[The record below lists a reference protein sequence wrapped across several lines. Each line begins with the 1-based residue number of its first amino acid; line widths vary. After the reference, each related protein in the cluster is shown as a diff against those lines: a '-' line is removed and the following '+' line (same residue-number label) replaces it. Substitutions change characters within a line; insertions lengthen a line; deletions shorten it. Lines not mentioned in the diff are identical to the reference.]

1 MSTIN
6 KAKLTETDI
15 ITKFI
20 LPAVKEAG
28 WDDLTQIRQEVKLRD
43 GKVVV
48 RGQMAARKK
57 VKSADI
63 VLYHKPGLPLA
74 VIEAK
79 ANKHEI
85 GKGMQQGLDYASLLE
100 VPFVFASNGDGFVF
114 HDKTADLA
122 AGAMLESEI
131 RLEDFPSPAQLW
143 DKYCA
148 FKGYQAA
155 HLPVITQDYYSDG
168 SDKSPRY
175 YQLQAINKT
184 VEAIAAGQPR
194 VLLVMATGTGKTYT
208 AFQIIWRLWKAKA
221 KQRILFL
228 ADRNILV
235 DQTKTNDFQP
245 FGTAM
250 TKVTGRTVDPAYE
263 IHLALY
269 QALTGPE
276 ESQKAYKQVQ
286 PDFFDLI
293 VIDECHRG
301 SAAEDSA
308 WREILEY
315 FSSATQIGLT
325 ATPKETD
332 TVSNTDYFGDPVYS
346 YSLKQGIEDGFLAPY
361 KVVRVDMDV
370 DLQGWRPTKGQLDK
384 QGNEIVDRIYNQKD
398 FDRTLVIDERT
409 QLVAQTLTNYLKKT
423 DPMAKTI
430 VFCNDIDHAERM
442 RRALV
447 NLNPEQVAKNDK
459 YVMKITGDDEIGKGQ
474 LDNFINPK
482 KAYPVIA
489 TTSELMTTGVD
500 AKTCKLVVLDQNIQS
515 MTKFKQIIGRGTR
528 IDDKY
533 NKLWFTILDFKKA
546 TELFAD
552 PRFDGV
558 PEGVVVTTPDDIN
571 QPDGD
576 LDEIIDGTDPLPGDE
591 AAEGT
596 GAAGEEEGEGTQEPS
611 GTYDPGAYPPGTG
624 EPGDWGELGGGEPPE
639 VRKFYVNGV
648 PVKVIAERVQY
659 YDTDGKLV
667 TESFKDYTRKTLLKE
682 CATLDDFIKR
692 WQSAERKQAIID
704 ELEQVGVLW
713 QVLSAEVGQELDPF
727 DLICHVVYDQPP
739 LTRRERAE
747 NVKKRNYFTKYNAT
761 AQQVLTNLL
770 AKYADQ
776 GVTEIETKDALK
788 VAPFTEWGRPRELA
802 NKGFGGSQ
810 EFEQAITEL
819 EAEIYRQPA

>member
-1 MSTIN
+1 MAEIN
-6 KAKLTETDI
+6 KATLTEADI
-15 ITKFI
+15 ISKYL
-20 LPAVKEAG
+20 LPAIKGAG
-28 WDDLTQIRQEVKLRD
+28 WDDLTQVRQEVKLRD

-63 VLYHKPGLPLA
+63 VLYHKMGLPLA

-85 GKGMQQGLDYASLLE
+85 GKGMQQGLDYARMLD
-100 VPFVFASNGDGFVF
+100 VPFVFASNGDGFIF
-114 HDKTADLA
+114 HDKTN
-122 AGAMLESEI
+122 GQQLETEVS
-131 RLEDFPSPAQLW
+131 LVDFPTPDQLW
-143 DKYCA
+143 DKFCSW
-148 FKGYQAA
+148 KGYTSAQ
-155 HLPVITQDYYSDG
+155 LPMISQDYYSDG

-184 VEAIAAGQPR
+184 IEAISAGEDR

-221 KQRILFL
+221 KKRILFL

-235 DQTKTNDFQP
+235 DQTKQNDFQP
-245 FGTAM
+245 FGSAM
-250 TKVTGRTVDPAYE
+250 TKVTGRTVDPAFE

-276 ESQKAYKQVQ
+276 EAQKAFKQVS

-293 VIDECHRG
+293 IIDECHRG

-325 ATPKETD
+325 ATPKETE
-332 TVSNTDYFGDPVYS
+332 TVSSTDYFGDPVYT
-346 YSLKQGIEDGFLAPY
+346 YSLKEGIEDGFLAPY
-361 KVVRVDMDV
+361 KVVRVDINV

-409 QLVAQTLTNYLKKT
+409 QLVAETITNYLKKT

-430 VFCNDIDHAERM
+430 VFCNDIDHADRM

-447 NLNPEQVAKNDK
+447 NLNPEQMAKDER
-459 YVMKITGDDEIGKGQ
+459 YVMKITGDDDLGKAQ

-482 KAYPVIA
+482 RAYPVIA
-489 TTSELMTTGVD
+489 TTSELMSTGVD

-533 NKLWFTILDFKKA
+533 GKLWFTILDFKKA

-552 PRFDGV
+552 PRFDGDPV
-558 PEGVVVTTPDDIN
+558 RVIVTKPEAINDPDDGLS
-571 QPDGD
+571 D
-576 LDEIIDGTDPLPGDE
+576 IIDGADPLPADEGGDGSE
-591 AAEGT
+591 PGAVGNT
-596 GAAGEEEGEGTQEPS
+596 GEGEGTY
-611 GTYDPGAYPPGTG
+611 TTG
-624 EPGDWGELGGGEPPE
+624 STGGGQGGPFDPTSDPQSE
-639 VRKFYVNGV
+639 VRKYYVNGV
-648 PVKVIAERVQY
+648 SVSIIAERVQY
-659 YDTDGKLV
+659 YDADGKLV

-682 CATLDDFIKR
+682 CATLDDFTRR
-692 WQSAERKQAIID
+692 WQAAERKQAIMD
-704 ELEQVGVLW
+704 ELAQAGVLW
-713 QVLSAEVGQELDPF
+713 DVLSAEVGQELDPF

-739 LTRRERAE
+739 LTRRERAD
-747 NVKKRNYFTKYNAT
+747 NVKKRNYFTKYNET

-770 AKYADQ
+770 DKYADQ
-776 GVTEIETKDALK
+776 GVAEIETKDALK
-788 VAPFTEWGRPRELA
+788 VAPFTELGRPLELA
-802 NKGFGGSQ
+802 KKGFGGPQ
-810 EFEQAITEL
+810 QFEQAITEL
-819 EAEIYRQPA
+819 EQEIYSEQQRA

>member
-1 MSTIN
+1 MAEIN
-6 KAKLTETDI
+6 KATLTEADI
-15 ITKFI
+15 ISKYL
-20 LPAVKEAG
+20 LPAIKGAG
-28 WDDLTQIRQEVKLRD
+28 WDDLTQVRQEVKLRD

-63 VLYHKPGLPLA
+63 VLYHKMGLPLA

-85 GKGMQQGLDYASLLE
+85 GKGMQQGLDYARMLD
-100 VPFVFASNGDGFVF
+100 VPFVFASNGDGFIF
-114 HDKTADLA
+114 HDKTN
-122 AGAMLESEI
+122 GQQLETEVS
-131 RLEDFPSPAQLW
+131 LVDFPTPDQLW
-143 DKYCA
+143 DKFCSW
-148 FKGYQAA
+148 KGYTSAQ
-155 HLPVITQDYYSDG
+155 LPMISQDYYSDG

-184 VEAIAAGQPR
+184 IEAISAGEDR

-221 KQRILFL
+221 KKRILFL

-235 DQTKTNDFQP
+235 DQTKQNDFQP
-245 FGTAM
+245 FGSAM
-250 TKVTGRTVDPAYE
+250 TKVTGRTVDPAFE

-276 ESQKAYKQVQ
+276 EAQKAFKQVS

-293 VIDECHRG
+293 IIDECHRG

-325 ATPKETD
+325 ATPKETE
-332 TVSNTDYFGDPVYS
+332 TVSSTDYFGDPVYT
-346 YSLKQGIEDGFLAPY
+346 YSLKEGIEDGFLAPY
-361 KVVRVDMDV
+361 KVVRVDINV

-409 QLVAQTLTNYLKKT
+409 QLVAETITNYLKKT

-430 VFCNDIDHAERM
+430 VFCNDIDHADRM

-447 NLNPEQVAKNDK
+447 NLNPEQMAKDER
-459 YVMKITGDDEIGKGQ
+459 YVMKITGDDDLGKAQ

-482 KAYPVIA
+482 RAYPVIA
-489 TTSELMTTGVD
+489 TTSELMSTGVD

-533 NKLWFTILDFKKA
+533 GKLWFTILDFKKA

-552 PRFDGV
+552 PRFDGDPV
-558 PEGVVVTTPDDIN
+558 RVIVTKPEAINDPDDGLS
-571 QPDGD
+571 D
-576 LDEIIDGTDPLPGDE
+576 IIDGADPLPADEGGDGSE
-591 AAEGT
+591 PGAVGNT
-596 GAAGEEEGEGTQEPS
+596 GEGEGTY
-611 GTYDPGAYPPGTG
+611 TTG
-624 EPGDWGELGGGEPPE
+624 SAGGGQGGPFEPTGDPQSE
-639 VRKFYVNGV
+639 VRKFFVNGV
-648 PVKVIAERVQY
+648 PVSIIAERVQY
-659 YDTDGKLV
+659 YDADGKLV

-682 CATLDDFIKR
+682 CATLDDFTRR
-692 WQSAERKQAIID
+692 WQAAERKQAIMD
-704 ELEQVGVLW
+704 ELAQAGVLW
-713 QVLSAEVGQELDPF
+713 DVLSAEVGQELDPF

-739 LTRRERAE
+739 LTRRERAD
-747 NVKKRNYFTKYNAT
+747 NVKKRNYFTKYNET

-770 AKYADQ
+770 DKYADQ

-788 VAPFTEWGRPRELA
+788 VSPFTELGRPLELA
-802 NKGFGGSQ
+802 KKGFGGPQ
-810 EFEQAITEL
+810 QFEQAITEL
-819 EAEIYRQPA
+819 EQEIYSEQQRA